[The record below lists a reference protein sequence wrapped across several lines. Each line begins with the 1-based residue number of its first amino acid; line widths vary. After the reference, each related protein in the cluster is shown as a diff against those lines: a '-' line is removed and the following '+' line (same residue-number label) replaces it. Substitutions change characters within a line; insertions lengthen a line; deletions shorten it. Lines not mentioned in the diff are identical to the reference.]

1 MNEIR
6 LIVNADD
13 FGMSRGVTDAII
25 VSHRYGFLTSAS
37 LMVNMPSSEYAASR
51 SHDFPK
57 LGLGVHLN
65 ICQGHPILPAR
76 EVGTLTDSGG
86 HFHSPREMTRR
97 LWMHRTASVE
107 IEREFRAQIQWM
119 KERNLRP
126 SHADSHHHMHLYP
139 AAARAFVRALKAEGI
154 SCARAC
160 VCAEWPHSSGLG
172 GPYKGG
178 VLRRELVQ
186 AYRRLLQ
193 STIFRR
199 LNTPEW
205 RIAIRTGQG
214 GSRGTLQQRWKS
226 TLEHLTSGTFEL
238 ACHPGLFERGFSET
252 DAIYERREEELF
264 CLTDRDLLD
273 VIERRSIQLVTYRDL
288 RSRESAQTV
297 SSPAAA

>member
-13 FGMSRGVTDAII
+13 FGMSRGITDAII

-51 SHDFPK
+51 SHDFPN

-65 ICQGHPILPAR
+65 ICQGHPILPTR

-86 HFHSPREMTRR
+86 RFHSPREMTRR
-97 LWMHRTASVE
+97 LWMYRVASVE

-119 KERNLRP
+119 KERSLRP

-139 AAARAFVRALKAEGI
+139 AAARAFVRALEAEGI

-160 VCAEWPHSSGLG
+160 VCAEWPQGSGLG

-178 VLRRELVQ
+178 ILRRELVQ
-186 AYRRLLQ
+186 IYRRLLQ
-193 STIFRR
+193 STIFRG
-199 LNTPEW
+199 LGTPEW
-205 RIAIRTGQG
+205 RIAIRTGRG
-214 GSRGTLQQRWKS
+214 RRGTLQQRWKS
-226 TLEHLTSGTFEL
+226 TFEHLTSGTFEL
-238 ACHPGLFERGFSET
+238 ACHPGLFEHGFSEA
-252 DAIYERREEELF
+252 DAIHARREEELL

-273 VIERRSIQLVTYRDL
+273 VIERKSIQLVTYRDL
-288 RSRESAQTV
+288 SSRESAQTI
-297 SSPAAA
+297 SPPAAA